1 MTTSSSRYPELVVSG
16 SPREMGQQLGEAAG
30 EEIRGFVEVALGS
43 VQKTVRIS
51 RPRAMEIVQQSL
63 VLAQQYDDQV
73 VEELRGISETTGIT
87 LEDLMLLQVRNQ
99 LRDEPEGACT
109 SFSVAAGIT
118 REGRA
123 LVGQNWDNNPELDP
137 FTMVVTRRPVDE
149 PAMMCVTQ
157 VGLVAY
163 IGLNDAGL
171 GVCLNTLPA
180 PSRDVG
186 VPHYF
191 TLRGLYK
198 SRSLASAV
206 EAIDRAQRAI
216 PANIMLATPEG
227 PANLEVTCE
236 QVFVLRDSERLTH
249 TNHCLHP
256 ELLPVNNEFPEL
268 IESGPRK
275 NRIDRLFQ
283 QAEGSPGVA
292 AMKRFLSDHDGY
304 PRSIC
309 RHPNDHP
316 EHGYWTTVFSVVV
329 DAEAGQ
335 LHVSR
340 GNPCET
346 EFELYQLD

>member
-1 MTTSSSRYPELVVSG
+1 MSISRYPELVISG
-16 SPREMGQQLGEAAG
+16 TAREMGRQLGEAAG
-30 EEIRGFVEVALGS
+30 EAIRGFVGIALAS
-43 VQKTVRIS
+43 VQKTVRVS
-51 RPRAMEIVQQSL
+51 RQRATDIVQQSL

-73 VEELRGISETTGIT
+73 VEELRGVSDATGCT

-109 SFSVAAGIT
+109 SFSVAAGST
-118 REGRA
+118 PEGRA
-123 LVGQNWDNNPELDP
+123 LVGQNWDNDPELDP
-137 FTMVVTRRPVDE
+137 FTIVLTRRPVGE
-149 PAMMCVTQ
+149 PAMICVTQ

-198 SRSLASAV
+198 SRSLTSAV
-206 EAIDRAQRAI
+206 DAIERAQRAI

-236 QVFVLRDSERLTH
+236 QVFVLQDPERLTH

-256 ELLPVNNEFPEL
+256 ELLRVNEQFPEL

-275 NRIDRLFQ
+275 VRMDQLFQ
-283 QAEGSPGVA
+283 DEETAPGLE
-292 AMKRFLSDHDGY
+292 AMKRFLADHEGY
-304 PRSIC
+304 PKSIC
-309 RHPNDHP
+309 RHSNDHP
-316 EHGYWTTVFSVVV
+316 EHGYWTTVFSAIV

-340 GNPCET
+340 GNPCEM
-346 EFELYQLD
+346 EFEVYQLD